1 MLSRFCW
8 TWAGADVGHSVKLNF
23 LLIWWDIVTS
33 IWSTTHW
40 NQRQKFVRKTNE
52 WSLHIFRWH
61 RLLKIVMF
69 IKQFLQLL
77 AWTKFWISSW
87 MSTKSKL
94 ELRLYTCQISSIL
107 MKCMPEFS
115 FICLLKKR
123 TFYGLL
129 LTFELAM
136 QRNLPQWQ
144 TSFRKFGQSC
154 KPIFWC
160 AQSIRYDAASRS

>member
-1 MLSRFCW
+1 
-8 TWAGADVGHSVKLNF
+8 
-23 LLIWWDIVTS
+23 
-33 IWSTTHW
+33 
-40 NQRQKFVRKTNE
+40 
-52 WSLHIFRWH
+52 
-61 RLLKIVMF
+61 
-69 IKQFLQLL
+69 
-77 AWTKFWISSW
+77 

-136 QRNLPQWQ
+136 QYKTYHNGKLALENLVSHANQY
-144 TSFRKFGQSC
+144 SDVHK
-154 KPIFWC
+154 
-160 AQSIRYDAASRS
+160 AYDMMQRQDPRSLAYI